1 MTQVL
6 TKKIYQSVSENL
18 PLLPSRNRSHH
29 LKLLFP
35 NISVDTLKCI
45 IAQDCQRRMKH
56 WHARLTSAEAV
67 EDIYA
72 RFLES
77 VSREEEPGILL
88 RLSDETGLTPALLTR
103 TVIERHHQRA
113 DQSKPTRCLVS
124 SLMKNTALIEDRDLA
139 FESYLCLLE
148 DDHYGPVAEAMKQSI
163 GNEYEIRLRQE
174 LQDANVVFLHE
185 DDLRT
190 RGYDKTPD
198 IKLEIP
204 VAIDG
209 QVINW
214 IESKALFGDEEN
226 HRGYLKDQLYS
237 YWNRFGPGLVIYW
250 FGYVEELEN
259 LHQDRT
265 ILIRDSLPT
274 NLERMDLSN
283 T

>member
-1 MTQVL
+1 MLSFLDVL
-6 TKKIYQSVSENL
+6 
-18 PLLPSRNRSHH
+18 
-29 LKLLFP
+29 
-35 NISVDTLKCI
+35 
-45 IAQDCQRRMKH
+45 
-56 WHARLTSAEAV
+56 
-67 EDIYA
+67 
-72 RFLES
+72 RF
-77 VSREEEPGILL
+77 R
-88 RLSDETGLTPALLTR
+88 
-103 TVIERHHQRA
+103 
-113 DQSKPTRCLVS
+113 
-124 SLMKNTALIEDRDLA
+124 
-139 FESYLCLLE
+139 
-148 DDHYGPVAEAMKQSI
+148 SI

>member
-6 TKKIYQSVSENL
+6 TKETYKLVFENL
-18 PLLPSRNRSHH
+18 QLLPFRNRINQ
-29 LKLLFP
+29 LKILFP
-35 NISVDTLKCI
+35 NISINALKCI

-56 WHARLTSAEAV
+56 LHGRLTTAEAI

-72 RFLES
+72 RFSES

-113 DQSKPTRCLVS
+113 DQSKPSRCLVS
-124 SLMKNTALIEDRDLA
+124 SLMKNTALIQDRDLA

-163 GNEYEIRLRQE
+163 GYEYEIRLRRE
-174 LQDANVVFLHE
+174 LHDANVVFLHE
-185 DDLRT
+185 DDLRS

-204 VAIDG
+204 VAVDG

-214 IESKALFGDEEN
+214 IESKALFGDEEI

-250 FGYVEELEN
+250 FGYVEELES

-274 NLERMDLSN
+274 NLGRMDLTN
-283 T
+283 I

>member
-1 MTQVL
+1 MTQIL
-6 TKKIYQSVSENL
+6 TKKTYKSVFDSL
-18 PLLPSRNRSHH
+18 QLLPFRNRIKA
-29 LKLLFP
+29 LKIMFP
-35 NISVDTLKCI
+35 DISVNTLKCI

-56 WHARLTSAEAV
+56 LHGRLTSAEAV

-72 RFLES
+72 KFLES
-77 VSREEEPGILL
+77 VSKEEEPGILL

-103 TVIERHHQRA
+103 TLIERHHQRP
-113 DQSKPTRCLVS
+113 DQSKPSRCLVS
-124 SLMKNTALIEDRDLA
+124 SLMKNTALIQDRDLA
-139 FESYLCLLE
+139 FESYLCLLD

-163 GNEYEIRLRQE
+163 GYEYEIRLRRE

-204 VAIDG
+204 VAVGG

-214 IESKALFGDEEN
+214 IESKALFGDEEI

-250 FGYVEELEN
+250 FGYVEELES

-274 NLERMDLSN
+274 NLGLMDLTN

>member
-1 MTQVL
+1 MGFEKLQ
-6 TKKIYQSVSENL
+6 
-18 PLLPSRNRSHH
+18 LLPFRNRIDT
-29 LKLLFP
+29 LKIQFP
-35 NISVDTLKCI
+35 DISVDTLKCI
-45 IAQDCQRRMKH
+45 IAQECQRRMKH
-56 WHARLTSAEAV
+56 WHGRLTSAEAV

-77 VSREEEPGILL
+77 VLREEEPGILL
-88 RLSDETGLTPALLTR
+88 RLSEETGLTPALLTR
-103 TVIERHHQRA
+103 TVIDRHHQKA
-113 DQSKPTRCLVS
+113 DQSKPSKYLIS
-124 SLMKNTALIEDRDLA
+124 SLMKNTGLIQDRDLA

-163 GNEYEIRLRQE
+163 GYEYEIKLRKE
-174 LQDANVVFLHE
+174 LQDCNVVFLHE

-204 VAIDG
+204 VAVDG

-214 IESKALFGDEEN
+214 IESKALFGDEEI

-250 FGYVEELEN
+250 FGYVKELEN

-274 NLERMDLSN
+274 NLGLMRLNSTLKRNDL
-283 T
+283 